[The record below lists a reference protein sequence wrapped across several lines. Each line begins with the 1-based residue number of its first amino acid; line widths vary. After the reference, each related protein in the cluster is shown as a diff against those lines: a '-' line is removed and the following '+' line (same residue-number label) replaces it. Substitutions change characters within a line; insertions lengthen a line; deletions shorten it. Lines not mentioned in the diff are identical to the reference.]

1 MPKKRRFKKFYLK
14 RNKTYDFKELFNLD
28 FELEIEIS
36 KDFIRFEFEQLSVF
50 GDTCDVISMPCFKK
64 PTQKWIWKEIKK
76 WIQTREIEK
85 KEAFINRILDAAKT
99 KEGE

>member
-1 MPKKRRFKKFYLK
+1 
-14 RNKTYDFKELFNLD
+14 
-28 FELEIEIS
+28 
-36 KDFIRFEFEQLSVF
+36 
-50 GDTCDVISMPCFKK
+50 MPCFKK